1 VETRPSP
8 DHLPEPTGPTGGLP
22 VAEMLDIMRLIIR
35 AEPLAQLLEHVTR
48 VISKSFGVRRMV
60 ICVLDE
66 PTGHFVPKA
75 IHGYPVDKAA
85 AIGRHTYTL
94 EKKRQDLQ
102 PRLKVNPRAYYV
114 RAEDQ
119 SLVCSDDLD
128 YVMDPDAIHEP
139 RASAADWHEMDYIDF
154 VMTDRLGNWV
164 GWIEVDEPFE
174 MKVPSKEAV
183 DGIQLLADLTA
194 ISIENTGI
202 CEEAVSAV
210 CESQSYLD
218 LIVRDIGD
226 MISPL
231 VFYLASV
238 ESESVLD
245 YTAVDNARKAAAI
258 AAAMRNLVDNVRKQS
273 EVKVADSLSRE
284 KFDLRDVLMK
294 CVSEVKRDFP
304 AKDLVVSMDCPEEE
318 SSVMADSLIHDLFK
332 NVINNAVR
340 FDPNPLAEIDL
351 SIQDSHGSWVVR
363 IEDRG
368 RGIPDDRK
376 NKIVS
381 HMSRKPARVTTDGNG
396 LSVVSQLVSR
406 YNGVMRIKDRIPGDF
421 SQGSC
426 FEIALPKAIS
436 AEPPAGRQPPEPP
449 SLYYRERW

>member
-1 VETRPSP
+1 M
-8 DHLPEPTGPTGGLP
+8 PELTGPTGSLP
-22 VAEMLDIMRLIIR
+22 VAEMLDIMRLILR
-35 AEPLAQLLEHVTR
+35 AEPPAQLLEHVTQ

-60 ICVLDE
+60 VCVLDE
-66 PTGHFVPKA
+66 STGHFVPKA

-102 PRLKVNPRAYYV
+102 PQLKVNPRAYYV

-119 SLVCSDDLD
+119 RLVCSDDLD

-139 RASAADWHEMDYIDF
+139 RATPTDWHEMDYIDF

-164 GWIEVDEPFE
+164 GWIEIDEPFE
-174 MKVPSKEAV
+174 MKVPTKETI
-183 DGIQLLADLTA
+183 DRIQMLADLAA

-202 CEEAVSAV
+202 CEEAISAV
-210 CESQSYLD
+210 SESQSYID
-218 LIVRDIGD
+218 LIVKDIGD
-226 MISPL
+226 MVGPL
-231 VFYLASV
+231 VFYLASI

-245 YTAVDNARKAAAI
+245 YGAVDNARKAAAI

-304 AKDLVVSMDCPEEE
+304 TKDLVVSMDCPEEE
-318 SSVMADSLIHDLFK
+318 STVMADSLIHDLFK

-340 FDPNPLAEIDL
+340 FDPKPLAEIDL
-351 SIQDSHGSWVVR
+351 SIQDNHGSWVVR

-368 RGIPDDRK
+368 GGIPDDRK
-376 NKIVS
+376 DKIVS
-381 HMSRKPARVTTDGNG
+381 HISKRPARVPVDGMG
-396 LSVVSQLVSR
+396 LSVVSQLVDR

-426 FEIALPKAIS
+426 FEIALPKAPS
-436 AEPPAGRQPPEPP
+436 AEPPTGSQPQEP
-449 SLYYRERW
+449 STLYYRERW